1 VLSLVRTKPRTRVAA
16 TSRDSSSEAW
26 TAPLNASNRRLIA
39 QALARRAARERLML
53 ALLLYERM
61 RPIEVADALGLSP
74 RQVERTYDS
83 MIDQLRRAVARRSRR
98 ALASRG
104 RTTPSNARL
113 RKAA

>member
-1 VLSLVRTKPRTRVAA
+1 MLSIVRTKPRSRVAA
-16 TSRDSSSEAW
+16 ASRASSSETW
-26 TAPLNASNRRLIA
+26 TAPLSATNRRLIA
-39 QALARRAARERLML
+39 QTLARRAARERLML

-83 MIDQLRRAVARRSRR
+83 VIDQLRRAVARRSRR
-98 ALASRG
+98 PLATRG
-104 RTTPSNARL
+104 RTTPSNTRL